1 MDVLT
6 TILSCS
12 LYLADDDLV
21 RAIAQSTSESDPD
34 FVFDASIERIEVEP
48 SPIPKTAAEAMAR
61 TRAIVARGG
70 RPLLGL
76 MQVPPVWLSA
86 FGRDLIDAFDPCT
99 NIAVG
104 TAMLSQFDFECAG
117 EKTEAAHAPRR
128 TVPPN
133 AETQASGLRA
143 PTAFSA
149 LVREPSA
156 NLRHCVLRKYEEGI
170 GLPEFATVTTLELHY
185 QRPTVSTVLDAP
197 IFVPA
202 AQGRPGAD
210 SLLVPTGAWNP
221 SVFASSPQSF
231 P

>member
-21 RAIAQSTSESDPD
+21 RAIVQSTSESDPD
-34 FVFDASIERIEVEP
+34 FVFDASIDRIEVDP
-48 SPIPKTAAEAMAR
+48 LPIPKTAAEALAR
-61 TRAIVARGG
+61 TQAIVARGG

-76 MQVPPVWLSA
+76 MQVPPLWLSA
-86 FGRDLIDAFDPCT
+86 FGRDLVDAFNPCT

-104 TAMLSQFDFECAG
+104 TAMLSQFDFECAS
-117 EKTEAAHAPRR
+117 EKARAAQAPRR
-128 TVPPN
+128 TMPPPV
-133 AETQASGLRA
+133 EPQASGHRA

-156 NLRHCVLRKYEEGI
+156 VLRHCVLAKYEEGI
-170 GLPEFATVTTLELHY
+170 GQPEFATVTTLELRH

-197 IFVPA
+197 ILVPA
-202 AQGRPGAD
+202 AQVRPGAD

-221 SVFASSPQSF
+221 PVFASSP
-231 P
+231 

>member
-34 FVFDASIERIEVEP
+34 FVFDASIDRIEVDP
-48 SPIPKTAAEAMAR
+48 SPIPKTPAEALAR
-61 TRAIVARGG
+61 TQTIVARGG

-76 MQVPPVWLSA
+76 MQVPPAWLSA
-86 FGRDLIDAFDPCT
+86 FGRDLVEAFNPCT

-104 TAMLSQFDFECAG
+104 TAMLSQFDFECAS
-117 EKTEAAHAPRR
+117 EKTEAAQAPSKA
-128 TVPPN
+128 TPSK
-133 AETQASGLRA
+133 AEPQASGLHA

-149 LVREPSA
+149 SVREPSA
-156 NLRHCVLRKYEEGI
+156 VRRRCVLRKYEEGI
-170 GLPEFATVTTLELHY
+170 GQPEFATVTTLELHH
-185 QRPTVSTVLDAP
+185 QRPTVSTVSDAP
-197 IFVPA
+197 IFLPA

-210 SLLVPTGAWNP
+210 SLLVPTGARNP
-221 SVFASSPQSF
+221 SVFASSP
-231 P
+231 